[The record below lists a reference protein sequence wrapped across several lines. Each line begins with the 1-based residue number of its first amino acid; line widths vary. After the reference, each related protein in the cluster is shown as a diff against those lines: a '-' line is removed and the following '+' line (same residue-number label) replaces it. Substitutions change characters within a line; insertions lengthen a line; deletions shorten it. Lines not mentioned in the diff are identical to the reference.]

1 MQWASL
7 MQQWV
12 QWCALA
18 IMLTNKL
25 TGQALFKGGIKA
37 VVLIVV
43 TILLMACSPK
53 FDWRTVQSPQEGYI
67 ALFPAKPDKIERKV
81 SYQAQELLQTLEAA
95 KIDEDIYSISSIYL
109 SKQQADLLATL
120 SEQLKDNLFRSAGV
134 DQSTVLSSDGVYQTA
149 NHQRITTKDYFLE
162 FKSTNTAQQA
172 MRVRWITN
180 PTMNGGIWL
189 YQVSILHT
197 GPVQPDVRAFFL
209 AEDRANFFD
218 EFHPN

>member
-1 MQWASL
+1 
-7 MQQWV
+7 
-12 QWCALA
+12 
-18 IMLTNKL
+18 MLTNKL

-53 FDWRTVQSPQEGYI
+53 LDWRTVQSPQEGYI

-189 YQVSILHT
+189 YQVSILQT

>member
-1 MQWASL
+1 
-7 MQQWV
+7 
-12 QWCALA
+12 
-18 IMLTNKL
+18 MLTNKL
-25 TGQALFKGGIKA
+25 TEQALFKGGIKA
-37 VVLIVV
+37 IALIVV

-53 FDWRTVQSPQEGYI
+53 LDWRTVQSPQEGYTT
-67 ALFPAKPDKIERKV
+67 LFPGKPDKIERKV
-81 SYQAQELLQTLEAA
+81 SYQAQELMQTLEAV

-120 SEQLKDNLFRSAGV
+120 SEQLKDNLFRSAGIN
-134 DQSTVLSSDGVYQTA
+134 QSTVISSDGVYQIA
-149 NHQRITTKDYFLE
+149 NHQRIPTKDYFLE
-162 FKSTNTAQQA
+162 FKLTSTTQQA

-180 PTMNGGIWL
+180 PTVNGGIWL

>member
-1 MQWASL
+1 
-7 MQQWV
+7 
-12 QWCALA
+12 
-18 IMLTNKL
+18 MLTNKL

-53 FDWRTVQSPQEGYI
+53 LDWRTVQSPQEGYI

-180 PTMNGGIWL
+180 PTAKGGIWL

-197 GPVQPDVRAFFL
+197 GPAQSDIRTFFL

>member
-1 MQWASL
+1 
-7 MQQWV
+7 
-12 QWCALA
+12 
-18 IMLTNKL
+18 MLTNKL

-53 FDWRTVQSPQEGYI
+53 LDWRTVQSPQEGYI

-81 SYQAQELLQTLEAA
+81 SYQAQELLQTLEAS

-149 NHQRITTKDYFLE
+149 NHQRIPTKDYFLE

-197 GPVQPDVRAFFL
+197 GPVEPDVRAFFL

>member
-1 MQWASL
+1 
-7 MQQWV
+7 
-12 QWCALA
+12 
-18 IMLTNKL
+18 
-25 TGQALFKGGIKA
+25 LFKGGIKA

-53 FDWRTVQSPQEGYI
+53 LDWRTVQSPQEGYI
-67 ALFPAKPDKIERKV
+67 ALFPAKPEKIERKV
-81 SYQAQELLQTLEAA
+81 SYQAQELPQTLEAA

-120 SEQLKDNLFRSAGV
+120 LEQLKDNLFRSAGV

>member
-1 MQWASL
+1 
-7 MQQWV
+7 
-12 QWCALA
+12 
-18 IMLTNKL
+18 MLTNKL
-25 TGQALFKGGIKA
+25 TEQALFKGGIKA
-37 VVLIVV
+37 IALIVV

-53 FDWRTVQSPQEGYI
+53 LDWRTVQSSQEGYTT
-67 ALFPAKPDKIERKV
+67 LFPGKPDKIERTV
-81 SYQAQELLQTLEAA
+81 SYQAQELMQTLKAV

-120 SEQLKDNLFRSAGV
+120 SEQLKDNLFRSAGIN
-134 DQSTVLSSDGVYQTA
+134 QSTVISSDGVYQIA
-149 NHQRITTKDYFLE
+149 NHQRIPTKDYFLE
-162 FKSTNTAQQA
+162 FKLTSTTQQA

-180 PTMNGGIWL
+180 PTVNGGIWL

>member
-1 MQWASL
+1 
-7 MQQWV
+7 
-12 QWCALA
+12 
-18 IMLTNKL
+18 MLTNKL
-25 TGQALFKGGIKA
+25 TEQALFKSGIKA
-37 VVLIVV
+37 VVLLVA
-43 TILLMACSPK
+43 TILLIACSPK
-53 FDWRTVQSPQEGYI
+53 LDWRTVQSPQEGYI

-149 NHQRITTKDYFLE
+149 NHQRIPTKDYFLE

-197 GPVQPDVRAFFL
+197 GPVEPDVRAFFL